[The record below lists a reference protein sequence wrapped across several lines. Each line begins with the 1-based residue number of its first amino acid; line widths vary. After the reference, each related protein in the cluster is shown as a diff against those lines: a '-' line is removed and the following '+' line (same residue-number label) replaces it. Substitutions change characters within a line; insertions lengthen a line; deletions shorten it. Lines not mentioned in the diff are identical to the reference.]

1 MAKESGGLRQP
12 ERAFGVRESRAA
24 RGVVARSNREANMV
38 HTAQTTRRTLR
49 IEARAVASSS
59 FTAAGL
65 SYLALAIGVLS
76 LGILAAFL

>member
-1 MAKESGGLRQP
+1 
-12 ERAFGVRESRAA
+12 
-24 RGVVARSNREANMV
+24 MV
-38 HTAQTTRRTLR
+38 HPAQTTRRPLR

-65 SYLALAIGVLS
+65 SYLAMAIGVLS

>member
-1 MAKESGGLRQP
+1 MIHP
-12 ERAFGVRESRAA
+12 
-24 RGVVARSNREANMV
+24 
-38 HTAQTTRRTLR
+38 AQSPRRPLR

-65 SYLALAIGVLS
+65 SYLAMAIGVLS